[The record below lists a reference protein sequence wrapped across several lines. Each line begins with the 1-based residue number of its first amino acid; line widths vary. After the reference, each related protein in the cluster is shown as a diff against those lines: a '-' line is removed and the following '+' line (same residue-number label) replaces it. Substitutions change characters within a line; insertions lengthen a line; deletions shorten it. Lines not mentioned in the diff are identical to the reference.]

1 LDLVA
6 LVAQEPFL
14 SLEVTATH
22 QSFQLLQHWAAVAA
36 VAPITVL
43 A

>member
-6 LVAQEPFL
+6 LVAQDPLF

-36 VAPITVL
+36 VAPM